1 MGNDDWDDDALM
13 EGDDPGE
20 PDGQMVAK
28 LASDIVSR
36 FGRDAPLRAEM
47 VAQDALAA
55 GDVGAYKLY
64 KLVEGAAESLLFFG
78 VERAL

>member
-1 MGNDDWDDDALM
+1 MGNNDWDDDAVM
-13 EGDDPGE
+13 EGEDPGE
-20 PDGQMVAK
+20 PDGRVVAK
-28 LASDIVSR
+28 LASDIVTR

-78 VERAL
+78 VETAL